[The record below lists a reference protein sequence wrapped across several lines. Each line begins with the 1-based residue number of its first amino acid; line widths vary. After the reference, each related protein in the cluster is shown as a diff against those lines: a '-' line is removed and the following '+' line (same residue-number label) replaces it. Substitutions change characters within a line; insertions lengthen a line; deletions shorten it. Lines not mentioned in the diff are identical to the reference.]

1 MDSHVFAKIVFWDAA
16 QLSKESNKFTH
27 LLCYLYDNR
36 IMTFS
41 NSGEF
46 ALTDRWGPS
55 FKPTYY
61 I

>member
-16 QLSKESNKFTH
+16 QLSEESNTFMH
-27 LLCYLYDNR
+27 LLCYLSDNR

-41 NSGEF
+41 NSV
-46 ALTDRWGPS
+46 TDRWGPS
-55 FKPTYY
+55 LKPTYY

>member
-46 ALTDRWGPS
+46 ALTDR
-55 FKPTYY
+55 
-61 I
+61 